1 MKFIYNTVLAASA
14 LLLLSFASQN
24 TPVFKVEILQE
35 NKVIP
40 IEEHVAL
47 LEKKEFQLRIT
58 LNNLNGIYSH
68 SSFKPTYFRLKDNQE
83 IKGLQTMSNFTRVEE
98 NFNTDRDMEI
108 DDESYSYLFY
118 DSTLNW
124 HRFDKD
130 VQVNG
135 NTVIGTKTI
144 DKIYIESNK
153 KTIPLKNINR
163 SIYLFFITTNDENGN
178 NPSPKELGRYKVELR
193 WK

>member
-1 MKFIYNTVLAASA
+1 MKFIYNTLLAASA
-14 LLLLSFASQN
+14 IILLSFASQN
-24 TPVFKVEILQE
+24 TPIFKVEILQN

-40 IEEHVAL
+40 IENHIAL
-47 LEKKEFQLRIT
+47 LEKKQFQLRIT
-58 LNNLNGIYSH
+58 LNNLDGIYFH
-68 SSFKPTYFRLKDNQE
+68 SSFNPTYFKLKDNQE

-98 NFNTDRDMEI
+98 NFNEDRDMEI
-108 DDESYSYLFY
+108 EDESISYLFY
-118 DSTLNW
+118 DSSLNW

-130 VQVNG
+130 IQVNG
-135 NTVIGTKTI
+135 NTVIGTKTV
-144 DKIYIESNK
+144 DKIYVESNQ

-163 SIYLFFITTNDENGN
+163 NIYLFFVATNNKDGN

>member
-1 MKFIYNTVLAASA
+1 
-14 LLLLSFASQN
+14 
-24 TPVFKVEILQE
+24 
-35 NKVIP
+35 
-40 IEEHVAL
+40 
-47 LEKKEFQLRIT
+47 
-58 LNNLNGIYSH
+58 
-68 SSFKPTYFRLKDNQE
+68 
-83 IKGLQTMSNFTRVEE
+83 
-98 NFNTDRDMEI
+98 
-108 DDESYSYLFY
+108 
-118 DSTLNW
+118 LNW